1 MGSQTGQQCFVK
13 GGLQPTRSF
22 GDFRLKMR
30 EFNFH
35 NYNEEKGYRLPIPIY
50 SGPYITAIPDITVHE
65 LGPEDRYLILGTDG
79 LWDNFSRRRT
89 ASLID
94 EQLMPLAQQQSDLN

>member
-1 MGSQTGQQCFVK
+1 MRLKAQFPGEKDIYQCLRHPSGIACFVK

-35 NYNEEKGYRLPIPIY
+35 NFNEELGYRLPIPVF
-50 SGPYITAIPDITVHE
+50 SGPYITAVPDI
-65 LGPEDRYLILGTDG
+65 
-79 LWDNFSRRRT
+79 
-89 ASLID
+89 
-94 EQLMPLAQQQSDLN
+94 